1 MSAEVRERRLLVEST
16 YPMAE
21 IQVLDG
27 RGVVLARAVER
38 LSVTLPCGYYI
49 IRHVAGSEA
58 KEKLLELP
66 PGPGDLLV
74 DAPPFDLPV
83 PRVPPPPSNPVVSPV
98 LLGELSLTL
107 TFPNRIP
114 ELPLY
119 GELRIRDYDG
129 RQLAL
134 LSQEQ
139 LNSGEQWVSLNLA
152 PGCYLLQSP
161 SGPPGE
167 RQTTIIEQCLFVGA
181 GWRTEVMVP
190 ARQGFP
196 DAGNATVF
204 MVRPVDGEPGPDD
217 FSFAELARQTLA
229 SSRSASA
236 SMGAGSIRAML
247 GAKFENPMLG
257 IYGAHLLIRDP
268 QYDRGLLN
276 EVIGNLK
283 RLVGRHP
290 DVLSL
295 CLLDNDPGDGPIEFR
310 WPPMLRSSWSLIVRK
325 GAQSGL
331 IPQGSYVSRIGAN
344 LWGASAWL
352 EWKLPR
358 SLDDFNEV
366 SFDRIDLTQ
375 LAHAAAERGLTDPPS
390 DLSPM
395 ELQLYSY
402 LAQNVAVAK
411 RSISLAKE
419 IATSKDRELPLGS
432 VWSPILRSVV
442 PSGLVADTRGTA
454 YRLLQPQEVASSLGV
469 PQALVA
475 WAASSLAKKLGLLP
489 RGRFFRGADLR
500 SARDRWSRQTRI

>member
-1 MSAEVRERRLLVEST
+1 MSSEVQERRLVVQSG

-21 IQVLDG
+21 IQILDG
-27 RGVVLARAVER
+27 RGVVLARAVEH

-49 IRHVAGSEA
+49 IRHIAGSQA
-58 KEKLLELP
+58 KETLLELT
-66 PGPGDLLV
+66 PGEGDLWTY
-74 DAPPFDLPV
+74 APSFDLPV
-83 PRVPPPPSNPVVSPV
+83 PRVPPPPRSPAVSAV
-98 LLGELSLTL
+98 QLGELSVML
-107 TFPNRIP
+107 TFPADIP

-129 RQLAL
+129 KQLAL

-139 LNSGEQWVSLNLA
+139 LNSGDNWVSLNLA

-167 RQTTIIEQCLFVGA
+167 RQTIVIEQCLFVGA

-204 MVRPVDGEPGPDD
+204 MVKPEDGEPGPDD

-236 SMGAGSIRAML
+236 SMGAGAIRSML

-295 CLLDNDPGDGPIEFR
+295 CLLMDDLSDGPIQFR
-310 WPPMLRSSWSLIVRK
+310 WPPMLRSSWNLIVRK
-325 GAQSGL
+325 GAQAGL
-331 IPQGSYVSRIGAN
+331 IPRGSHVSRIGAN
-344 LWGASAWL
+344 LWGSSAWL
-352 EWKLPR
+352 EWKLPP
-358 SLDDFNEV
+358 SLDGFEEV
-366 SFDRIDLTQ
+366 ESGQIDLTQ
-375 LAHAAAERGLTDPPS
+375 LARAAAARGLADPPA

-395 ELQLYSY
+395 ELQLYRF

-411 RSISLAKE
+411 RSVTLAKQ
-419 IATSKDRELPLGS
+419 IVSSKDKELPLGA
-432 VWSPILRSVV
+432 VWSPIYRSVM
-442 PSGLVADTRGTA
+442 PSELVADTRNTA
-454 YRLLQPQEVASSLGV
+454 VRMLEPQEVASSLGV
-469 PQALVA
+469 PQALVG
-475 WAASSLAKKLGLLP
+475 WAASSLAKKLGV
-489 RGRFFRGADLR
+489 GTAGW
-500 SARDRWSRQTRI
+500 RDRFPRALKL

>member
-1 MSAEVRERRLLVEST
+1 MSPEARERRLVVHSA

-21 IQVLDG
+21 IQILDG
-27 RGVVLARAVER
+27 RGVVLARAVEH
-38 LSVTLPCGYYI
+38 LSVALPCGYYL

-66 PGPGDLLV
+66 PGEGDFLT
-74 DAPPFDLPV
+74 DAPALDLPL
-83 PRVPPPPSNPVVSPV
+83 PRVPPPPRAPAVLPVV
-98 LLGELSLTL
+98 LGELSLIL
-107 TFPNRIP
+107 TFPSNTP
-114 ELPLY
+114 EVPLA

-139 LNSGEQWVSLNLA
+139 LNSGDRWVSLNLA

-167 RQTTIIEQCLFVGA
+167 RQTIIEQCLFVGA

-204 MVRPVDGEPGPDD
+204 MVKPEDGEPGPDD

-290 DVLSL
+290 DVVSL
-295 CLLDNDPGDGPIEFR
+295 CLLTDDTSDGPIEFR
-310 WPPMLRSSWSLIVRK
+310 WPPMLRSSWNLIVRK
-325 GAQSGL
+325 GAQAGL

-344 LWGASAWL
+344 LWGSSAWL

-358 SLDDFNEV
+358 SLDGFDEV
-366 SFDRIDLTQ
+366 DPARIDLTQ
-375 LAHAAAERGLTDPPS
+375 LAHAAAKKGLADPPS

-411 RSISLAKE
+411 RSVHLAKE
-419 IATSKDRELPLGS
+419 IASSKDRELPLGS

-442 PSGLVADTRGTA
+442 PSDLVADTRNTA
-454 YRLLQPQEVASSLGV
+454 VRLLEPQEVASSLGV
-469 PQALVA
+469 PQALVG
-475 WAASSLAKKLGLLP
+475 WAASSLAKKLGVETAGW
-489 RGRFFRGADLR
+489 RGRFPRTLR
-500 SARDRWSRQTRI
+500 F